1 MFEPAARQA
10 FKGKVFSGDKSMN
23 RFSFFLLPLVLSL
36 AACGGSDQPAVSD
49 SGAEDSAADIVA
61 NTTAQAPVVQ
71 APAGDEQPELVEES
85 AATEEELQSEDQ
97 PIMLARAD
105 APAASQDWKFKEG
118 THFAKLVPTQPTV
131 GGADKIEV
139 AEIFW
144 YGCNHCY
151 DFEAFINKWQETKPA
166 NARFVRIPATWNPLV
181 KLHAQ
186 LYYTEEVLVK
196 NGKIADPE
204 QFRAAVFAEYHRR
217 GNRMASVDAI
227 QEIFAKHGVSADD
240 FKTTWNSFEVA
251 QKLRVADDLGRRYGV
266 TGVPAVVVN
275 GKYRSGAAEAGGYPR
290 LLELI
295 DELVARESV
304 R

>member
-1 MFEPAARQA
+1 MKRINFLAILL
-10 FKGKVFSGDKSMN
+10 
-23 RFSFFLLPLVLSL
+23 SFVLV
-36 AACGGSDQPAVSD
+36 ACG
-49 SGAEDSAADIVA
+49 
-61 NTTAQAPVVQ
+61 
-71 APAGDEQPELVEES
+71 GDEQPAVEAPAAAPAQDDAVAEAPAEISAAEQAEDDMQPQMVEES
-85 AATEEELQSEDQ
+85 AAEEEPQAEDQ
-97 PIMLARAD
+97 PIILAQAD
-105 APAASQDWKFKEG
+105 EASVSAAQQDWKFTEG
-118 THFAKLVPTQPTV
+118 THYARMVPTQPTV

-144 YGCNHCY
+144 YGCAHCY
-151 DFEAFINKWQETKPA
+151 DFEPFINGWAENKPA
-166 NARFVRIPATWNPLV
+166 NVSFVRIPAIWNPLV

-217 GNRMASVDAI
+217 GNRLASMDAI
-227 QEIFAKHGVSADD
+227 QALFEKHGISADD
-240 FKTTWNSFEVA
+240 FNNTWGSFEVS
-251 QKLRVADDLGRRYGV
+251 QKLRVAQDLARRYSI

-290 LLELI
+290 LLELV
-295 DELVARESV
+295 DELIVRESI

>member
-1 MFEPAARQA
+1 MKRINFLAILL
-10 FKGKVFSGDKSMN
+10 
-23 RFSFFLLPLVLSL
+23 SFVLV
-36 AACGGSDQPAVSD
+36 ACG
-49 SGAEDSAADIVA
+49 
-61 NTTAQAPVVQ
+61 
-71 APAGDEQPELVEES
+71 GDEQPAVEAPAQDEAVAEAAAEMPAAEQAADDMQPQMVEES
-85 AATEEELQSEDQ
+85 AAEEEPQAEDQ
-97 PIMLARAD
+97 TIILAQAD
-105 APAASQDWKFKEG
+105 EASVSAAQQDWKFTEG
-118 THFAKLVPTQPTV
+118 THYARMVPTQPTV

-144 YGCNHCY
+144 YGCAHCY
-151 DFEAFINKWQETKPA
+151 DFEAFINGWAENKPA
-166 NARFVRIPATWNPLV
+166 NVRFVRIPAIWNPLV

-217 GNRMASVDAI
+217 GNRLASMDAI
-227 QEIFAKHGVSADD
+227 QALFEKHGVSADD
-240 FKTTWNSFEVA
+240 FNSTWGSFEVS
-251 QKLRVADDLGRRYGV
+251 QKLRVAQDLARRYSI

-290 LLELI
+290 LLELV
-295 DELVARESV
+295 DELIVRESI